1 LKIAIDNYESVV
13 EVVNSITGDDTAQLF
28 TEQSNLYCC
37 QNSQWNVSLR
47 TLKWSN
53 ITTEEIRK
61 FLELIIMMGQARK
74 DNIRD

>member
-1 LKIAIDNYESVV
+1 LNIAIDNSESVV
-13 EVVNSITGDDTAQLF
+13 EVVSSITGNDTTQLL
-28 TEQSNLYCC
+28 TEQSDLYCC

-47 TLKWSN
+47 TLKRSN

-61 FLELIIMMGQARK
+61 FLELIIMMGQVRK